1 MRRWTRAAATLMV
14 VILAIGLASTPVECA
29 IAHGPHSLYQR
40 MGTVTLI
47 IATPGINHHHH
58 HLTAEANHAGTVEA
72 AAQVA
77 PQTVSSIFGTIA
89 AVLASPPGQSPRTEP
104 AFIAPS
110 ANALSSQGTAPTGAS
125 PG

>member
-14 VILAIGLASTPVECA
+14 VILAIGLASTPMECA
-29 IAHGPHSLYQR
+29 IAHGPHSLHQR

-58 HLTAEANHAGTVEA
+58 LTAEANHVGPV
-72 AAQVA
+72 QVDVRVV
-77 PQTVSSIFGTIA
+77 PQTVSSMFGSIA
-89 AVLASPPGQSPRTEP
+89 AALTSASGYSPRTEP

-110 ANALSSQGTAPTGAS
+110 ANSLSSQWTAPTGAS

>member
-29 IAHGPHSLYQR
+29 LAHGPHSLYQR

-58 HLTAEANHAGTVEA
+58 HLTAEANHGGTLEA
-72 AAQVA
+72 AAQVV
-77 PQTVSSIFGTIA
+77 PQTVSSMFGTIA
-89 AVLASPPGQSPRTEP
+89 AVLASPTGISLRTEP
-104 AFIAPS
+104 VFIDLPVS
-110 ANALSSQGTAPTGAS
+110 SLSSQWAIPTGAS